1 MSAYLWLNNSDYHHI
16 VHIHV
21 HHDFD
26 HDDESTSHIVS
37 MWADLM
43 LLLSRLFVAVKSE
56 NFIYFLKE
64 CEWRKKTANLNNNK
78 KMEEMMFLFNHIE

>member
-1 MSAYLWLNNSDYHHI
+1 
-16 VHIHV
+16 
-21 HHDFD
+21 
-26 HDDESTSHIVS
+26 

-43 LLLSRLFVAVKSE
+43 RLLSRLYVAVKSE